1 MAAPLHLAGV
11 GDSGAPAR
19 RESTLDQKYVQ
30 HIRTKREEARTGVG
44 AAGADKLRAQ
54 NKLTARERLEVLL
67 DPGSFEEIAL
77 LARSSDRKLRSRTPA
92 DGLIAGLG
100 EIAGRPV
107 AVVSEDSTVLA
118 GTRGKVGDAKVAR
131 IRALALKH
139 GMPFVA
145 LQEAGAGRFQELNG
159 VESINL
165 GQRFRQHL
173 ELSGRVPQVGAIMG
187 ACFGG
192 PSFTSA
198 QSDFI
203 PMVRDNGF
211 VGVSGPPLV
220 KAGLGR
226 DVSMDDIGGWKK
238 ASRTTGM
245 VDYAATDDRDCLES
259 IKRFLSFLPQTSGEL
274 PPLAPPVAA
283 EGDTS
288 EGKAKI
294 TALIPEDRRKAYD
307 AQSLIGLLADRG
319 SVFSYKRDF
328 GKSVVTA
335 LCRIDGMPVGV
346 VANNPIHMAGAMTA
360 AAAIKI
366 RRFVDICDA
375 FHLPLVFLTDTPGF
389 MVGPEVESERMI
401 NLVAQLMNCVLG
413 ATVPKLTIVLRK
425 AIGVAYMAMGGKV
438 AGPDLLL
445 AWPTAEFEA
454 MGPEAGVE
462 LGFAKEIRS
471 AENPA
476 KRRQELLAWLQE
488 QSGAELAAEQG
499 YIDDI
504 VLPEET
510 RDAIRRFLKRSRRSM
525 KPRFKHAVMP

>member
-1 MAAPLHLAGV
+1 MDEESLRRIV
-11 GDSGAPAR
+11 G
-19 RESTLDQKYVQ
+19 
-30 HIRTKREEARTGVG
+30 KREAARTAVG
-44 AAGADKLRAQ
+44 AGSPDKLRAQ
-54 NKLTARERLEVLL
+54 NKLTARERLDELL

-77 LARSSDRKLRSRTPA
+77 LARSSDRALRSRTPA
-92 DGLIAGLG
+92 DGLIAGFG

-107 AVVSEDSTVLA
+107 AVVSEDATVLA

-131 IRALALKH
+131 IRGLALKH

-226 DVSMDDIGGWKK
+226 AVSASEIGGWEK
-238 ASRTTGM
+238 ASRANGT
-245 VDYAATDDRDCLES
+245 VDYVAADDRDCLES
-259 IKRFLSFLPQTSGEL
+259 IKRFLSFLPQHCGEL
-274 PPLAPPVAA
+274 PPLAPSAAAPVDSA
-283 EGDTS
+283 EGQ
-288 EGKAKI
+288 ARI
-294 TALIPEDRRKAYD
+294 AALVPEDRRKAYD
-307 AQSLIGLLADRG
+307 ALALVRLLADDG
-319 SVFSYKRDF
+319 SVFAYKADY
-328 GKSVVTA
+328 GKSVVA
-335 LCRIDGMPVGV
+335 AWCRVRGMPVGI
-346 VANNPIHMAGAMTA
+346 VASNPMHFAGAITA
-360 AAAIKI
+360 PAAIKM
-366 RRFVDICDA
+366 RRFVDVCDA
-375 FHLPLVFLTDTPGF
+375 FHLPLVFLTDSPGF
-389 MVGPEVESERMI
+389 MVGPQVESERMI
-401 NLVAQLMNCVLG
+401 NLVAQLMNGVLG

-462 LGFAKEIRS
+462 LGFAKEIRG
-471 AENPA
+471 AADPA
-476 KRRQELLAWLQE
+476 ARRAELLAWLRE

-504 VLPEET
+504 VLPGET
-510 RDAIRRFLKRSRRSM
+510 RDAIHRFLRRVRRST
-525 KPRFKHAVMP
+525 KPGFRHAVTP